1 MNPSRSQFGHKPVS
15 VHFERFIGPVLSCE
29 GPSKAPL
36 DSSFALPSFSGET
49 SEVAEEPHE
58 FRALGL
64 RQRLPVAAEDAVDGA
79 FALAFT

>member
-1 MNPSRSQFGHKPVS
+1 MNPSRSPFGHKPVS
-15 VHFERFIGPVLSCE
+15 VHFEGAT
-29 GPSKAPL
+29 G

-49 SEVAEEPHE
+49 SEVTEEPHE